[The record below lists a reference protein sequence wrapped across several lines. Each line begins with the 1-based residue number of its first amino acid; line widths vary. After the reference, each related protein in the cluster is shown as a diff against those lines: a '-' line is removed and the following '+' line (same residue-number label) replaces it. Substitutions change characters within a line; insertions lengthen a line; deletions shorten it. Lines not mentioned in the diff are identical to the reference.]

1 VGWGVVGVRG
11 DEVGQGVEWVGW
23 RGEGHRAVVLV
34 EVGGMPLL
42 TFSDLLQPNEGPTP
56 PSPEGFTRNQLPA
69 SL

>member
-1 VGWGVVGVRG
+1 MGLRDRDWERPVSRAL
-11 DEVGQGVEWVGW
+11 VGW

-42 TFSDLLQPNEGPTP
+42 TFSDLLQPNEDPTP
-56 PSPEGFTRNQLPA
+56 PGPAGFSRNQLPA